1 RHTRSKRDWSSDVC
15 SSDLVT
21 ELNVD
26 IGRRLL
32 DASLPARDRHSRGI
46 ELLTQLRLA
55 YAHAAAESND
65 PGCPFDISFIT
76 TFLTHTEGR
85 SEERRVGKECR
96 WQWVRT

>member
-1 RHTRSKRDWSSDVC
+1 MQSGSSPEIPALRISGD
-15 SSDLVT
+15 VT

-76 TFLTHTEGR
+76 TFLTHTEGKL
-85 SEERRVGKECR
+85 G
-96 WQWVRT
+96 